1 MMGTRTMRGAADD
14 PGPRWIRAMR
24 GGRRRERNDGENAGM
39 ADRVSGKCG
48 SPRTGARGAREGSAA
63 GNVGKEGGKERRKEG

>member
-1 MMGTRTMRGAADD
+1 
-14 PGPRWIRAMR
+14 MR